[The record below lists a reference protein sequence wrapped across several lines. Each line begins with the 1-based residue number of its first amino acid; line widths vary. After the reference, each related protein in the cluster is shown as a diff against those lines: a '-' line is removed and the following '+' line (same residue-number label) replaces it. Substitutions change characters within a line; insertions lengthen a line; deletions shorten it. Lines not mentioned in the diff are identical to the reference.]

1 MARLGMGFCWMVLT
15 LVLVFLFAP
24 IVIVVAVSFS
34 PSTIFSFPPDGFSWR
49 WYEAILKADSL
60 LSSVWLS
67 AQIAFLA
74 TCISL
79 TLGTLCAI
87 AVVRGLVPA
96 GKAIATFMAS
106 PLMLPGLVLGIAFLQ
121 AARGAGLRDAYTT
134 LLIAH
139 VVITMPFVMRTVLAS
154 LAHFDFAMV
163 DAARMLGYSY
173 PKAIW
178 KVLVPNILPG
188 FVSGA
193 LFAFIASFDNY
204 PVSIFLVDVRTK
216 TLPIQLLN
224 QLEMS
229 PDPTVAAASALLI
242 LATIIAQLICDR
254 LVGLRRMASI
264 RSVVSGVRRSL
275 LDVSLDRHPCVRHAS
290 ERKAVFSTLPFAL
303 RGSAPGRN
311 VMVSGTL

>member
-1 MARLGMGFCWMVLT
+1 MARVGMIFCWAMLT
-15 LVLVFLFAP
+15 LVLIFLFAP

-49 WYEAILKADSL
+49 WYSAILSNEPL
-60 LSSVWLS
+60 LTSVWLS
-67 AQIAFLA
+67 AQVAFLA
-74 TCISL
+74 TCASL

-163 DAARMLGYSY
+163 DAARTLGYSY
-173 PKAIW
+173 PRALW

-242 LATIIAQLICDR
+242 FGTIVALIICDR

-264 RSVVSGVRRSL
+264 
-275 LDVSLDRHPCVRHAS
+275 
-290 ERKAVFSTLPFAL
+290 
-303 RGSAPGRN
+303 
-311 VMVSGTL
+311 

>member
-1 MARLGMGFCWMVLT
+1 MARLGMGFCWVVLAA
-15 LVLVFLFAP
+15 VLVFLFAP

-34 PSTIFSFPPDGFSWR
+34 PSAIFAFPPDGLSLR
-49 WYEAILKADSL
+49 WYNAIGNADSL
-60 LSSVWLS
+60 VASVWLS

-121 AARGAGLRDAYTT
+121 AARGVGLRDAYMT
-134 LLIAH
+134 LLLAH
-139 VVITMPFVMRTVLAS
+139 IVITMPFIMRTVLAS
-154 LAHFDFAMV
+154 LSLFDFTMV

-173 PKAIW
+173 PMALW

-188 FVSGA
+188 FISGA

-242 LATIIAQLICDR
+242 LGTIVALIICDR
-254 LVGLRRMASI
+254 FVGLRRMASI
-264 RSVVSGVRRSL
+264 
-275 LDVSLDRHPCVRHAS
+275 
-290 ERKAVFSTLPFAL
+290 
-303 RGSAPGRN
+303 
-311 VMVSGTL
+311 

>member
-1 MARLGMGFCWMVLT
+1 MARVGMAFCWIVLA
-15 LVLVFLFAP
+15 LVLAFLFAP
-24 IVIVVAVSFS
+24 ILIVVAVSFS
-34 PSTIFSFPPDGFSWR
+34 PSAIFAFPPEGFSLR
-49 WYEAILKADSL
+49 WYSAIANADSL
-60 LSSVWLS
+60 VSSVLLS

-106 PLMLPGLVLGIAFLQ
+106 PLMLPGLVFGIAFLQ
-121 AARGAGLRDAYTT
+121 AARGFGLRDAYAT

-139 VVITMPFVMRTVLAS
+139 IVITMPFIMRTVLAS
-154 LAHFDFAMV
+154 LSLFDFTMV

-173 PKAIW
+173 PMALW

-229 PDPTVAAASALLI
+229 PDPTVAAASSLLI
-242 LATIIAQLICDR
+242 LATVVALIVCDR
-254 LVGLRRMASI
+254 LVGLKRMASI
-264 RSVVSGVRRSL
+264 
-275 LDVSLDRHPCVRHAS
+275 
-290 ERKAVFSTLPFAL
+290 
-303 RGSAPGRN
+303 
-311 VMVSGTL
+311 

>member
-1 MARLGMGFCWMVLT
+1 MGFCWAVLAA
-15 LVLVFLFAP
+15 VLVFLFAP

-34 PSTIFSFPPDGFSWR
+34 PSAIFAFPPDGFSLR
-49 WYEAILKADSL
+49 WYNAIGNADSL
-60 LSSVWLS
+60 VASVWLS

-121 AARGAGLRDAYTT
+121 AARGVGLRDAYMT
-134 LLIAH
+134 LLLAH
-139 VVITMPFVMRTVLAS
+139 IVITMPFIMRTVLAS
-154 LAHFDFAMV
+154 LSLFDFTMV

-173 PKAIW
+173 PMALW

-188 FVSGA
+188 FISGA

-242 LATIIAQLICDR
+242 LGTIVALIICDR
-254 LVGLRRMASI
+254 FVGLRRMASI
-264 RSVVSGVRRSL
+264 
-275 LDVSLDRHPCVRHAS
+275 
-290 ERKAVFSTLPFAL
+290 
-303 RGSAPGRN
+303 
-311 VMVSGTL
+311 

>member
-1 MARLGMGFCWMVLT
+1 MARLGMGFCWAMLA
-15 LVLVFLFAP
+15 LVLMFLFAP

-49 WYEAILKADSL
+49 WYSAILNADSL
-60 LSSVWLS
+60 LASVWLS
-67 AQIAFLA
+67 AQVAFLA

-139 VVITMPFVMRTVLAS
+139 VVITMPFIMRTVLAS
-154 LAHFDFAMV
+154 LSLFDFTMV
-163 DAARMLGYSY
+163 DAARTLGYSY
-173 PKAIW
+173 PRALW
-178 KVLVPNILPG
+178 KVLIPNILPG

-242 LATIIAQLICDR
+242 LGTVIALIICDR

-264 RSVVSGVRRSL
+264 
-275 LDVSLDRHPCVRHAS
+275 
-290 ERKAVFSTLPFAL
+290 
-303 RGSAPGRN
+303 
-311 VMVSGTL
+311 

>member
-1 MARLGMGFCWMVLT
+1 MARLGMGFCWVMLAA
-15 LVLVFLFAP
+15 VLVFLFTP
-24 IVIVVAVSFS
+24 ILIVVAVSFS
-34 PSTIFSFPPDGFSWR
+34 PSAIFAFPPDGFSLR
-49 WYEAILKADSL
+49 WYNAIGNADSL
-60 LSSVWLS
+60 VSSVWLS
-67 AQIAFLA
+67 AQIAFLS
-74 TCISL
+74 TCVSL

-121 AARGAGLRDAYTT
+121 AARGVGLRDAYTT
-134 LLIAH
+134 LLLAH
-139 VVITMPFVMRTVLAS
+139 IVITMPFIMRTVLAS
-154 LAHFDFAMV
+154 LSLFDFTMV

-173 PKAIW
+173 PRALW

-242 LATIIAQLICDR
+242 LGTIIALIICDR
-254 LVGLRRMASI
+254 FVGLRRMASI
-264 RSVVSGVRRSL
+264 
-275 LDVSLDRHPCVRHAS
+275 
-290 ERKAVFSTLPFAL
+290 
-303 RGSAPGRN
+303 
-311 VMVSGTL
+311 

>member
-1 MARLGMGFCWMVLT
+1 MARLGMGFCWVVLAA
-15 LVLVFLFAP
+15 VLVFLFAP

-34 PSTIFSFPPDGFSWR
+34 PSAIFAFPPDGFSLR
-49 WYEAILKADSL
+49 WYNAIGNADSL
-60 LSSVWLS
+60 VASVWLS

-74 TCISL
+74 TCVSL

-121 AARGAGLRDAYTT
+121 AARSVGLRDAYMT
-134 LLIAH
+134 LLLAH
-139 VVITMPFVMRTVLAS
+139 IVITMPFIMRTVLAS
-154 LAHFDFAMV
+154 LSLFDFTMV

-173 PKAIW
+173 PMALW

-188 FVSGA
+188 FISGA

-242 LATIIAQLICDR
+242 LGTIVALIICDR
-254 LVGLRRMASI
+254 FVGLRRMASI
-264 RSVVSGVRRSL
+264 
-275 LDVSLDRHPCVRHAS
+275 
-290 ERKAVFSTLPFAL
+290 
-303 RGSAPGRN
+303 
-311 VMVSGTL
+311 

>member
-1 MARLGMGFCWMVLT
+1 MARLGMGFCWVMLAA
-15 LVLVFLFAP
+15 VLVFLFTP
-24 IVIVVAVSFS
+24 ILIVVAVSFT
-34 PSTIFSFPPDGFSWR
+34 PSAIFAFPPDGFSLR
-49 WYEAILKADSL
+49 WYNAIGNADSL
-60 LSSVWLS
+60 VASVWLS
-67 AQIAFLA
+67 AQIAFLS
-74 TCISL
+74 TLISL

-121 AARGAGLRDAYTT
+121 AARGVGLRDAYTT
-134 LLIAH
+134 LLLAH
-139 VVITMPFVMRTVLAS
+139 IVITMPFIMRTVLAS
-154 LAHFDFAMV
+154 LSLFDFTMV

-173 PKAIW
+173 PRALW

-188 FVSGA
+188 FISGA

-229 PDPTVAAASALLI
+229 PDPTVAAASSLLI
-242 LATIIAQLICDR
+242 LGTIIALIICDR
-254 LVGLRRMASI
+254 FVGLRRMASI
-264 RSVVSGVRRSL
+264 
-275 LDVSLDRHPCVRHAS
+275 
-290 ERKAVFSTLPFAL
+290 
-303 RGSAPGRN
+303 
-311 VMVSGTL
+311 

>member
-1 MARLGMGFCWMVLT
+1 
-15 LVLVFLFAP
+15 VLVFLFTP
-24 IVIVVAVSFS
+24 ILIVVAVSFS
-34 PSTIFSFPPDGFSWR
+34 PSAIFAFPPDGFSLR
-49 WYEAILKADSL
+49 WYNAIGNADSL
-60 LSSVWLS
+60 VSSVWLS
-67 AQIAFLA
+67 AQIAFLS
-74 TCISL
+74 TCVSL

-121 AARGAGLRDAYTT
+121 AARGVGLRDAYMT
-134 LLIAH
+134 LLLAH
-139 VVITMPFVMRTVLAS
+139 IVITMPFIMRTVLAS
-154 LAHFDFAMV
+154 LSLFDFTMV

-173 PKAIW
+173 PRALW

-242 LATIIAQLICDR
+242 LGTIIALIICDR
-254 LVGLRRMASI
+254 FVGLRRMASI
-264 RSVVSGVRRSL
+264 
-275 LDVSLDRHPCVRHAS
+275 
-290 ERKAVFSTLPFAL
+290 
-303 RGSAPGRN
+303 
-311 VMVSGTL
+311 

>member
-1 MARLGMGFCWMVLT
+1 MGFCWVVLAA
-15 LVLVFLFAP
+15 VLVFLFTP

-34 PSTIFSFPPDGFSWR
+34 PSAIFAFPPDGFSLC
-49 WYEAILKADSL
+49 WYHAIGNADSL
-60 LSSVWLS
+60 VASVWLS

-74 TCISL
+74 TCTSL

-121 AARGAGLRDAYTT
+121 AARGVGLRDAYMT
-134 LLIAH
+134 LLLAH
-139 VVITMPFVMRTVLAS
+139 IVITMPFIMRTVLAS
-154 LAHFDFAMV
+154 LSLFDFTMV

-173 PKAIW
+173 PMALW

-188 FVSGA
+188 FISGA

-242 LATIIAQLICDR
+242 LGTIVALIICDR
-254 LVGLRRMASI
+254 FVGLRRMASI
-264 RSVVSGVRRSL
+264 
-275 LDVSLDRHPCVRHAS
+275 
-290 ERKAVFSTLPFAL
+290 
-303 RGSAPGRN
+303 
-311 VMVSGTL
+311 

>member
-1 MARLGMGFCWMVLT
+1 MARFGLTLCWTV
-15 LVLVFLFAP
+15 LVLVLAFLLSP
-24 IVIVVAVSFS
+24 ILIVIAVSFS
-34 PSTIFSFPPDGFSWR
+34 PSAIFAFPPDGFSLR
-49 WYEAILKADSL
+49 WYEAVARTDLIV
-60 LSSVWLS
+60 SSVWLS
-67 AQIAFLA
+67 VQIALLS

-79 TLGTLCAI
+79 LLGTLCSI
-87 AVVRGLVPA
+87 AVVRGYIPA
-96 GKAIATFMAS
+96 ATAVATFMAS
-106 PLMLPGLVLGIAFLQ
+106 PLMLPGLVFGIAFLQ
-121 AARGAGLRDAYTT
+121 TARTFGLWDSYTT

-154 LAHFDFAMV
+154 LSLFDFTMV
-163 DAARMLGYSY
+163 DAARMLGCSY
-173 PKAIW
+173 PSALL

-229 PDPTVAAASALLI
+229 PDPTVAAASSLLI
-242 LATIIAQLICDR
+242 LATIITLLFCDR

-264 RSVVSGVRRSL
+264 
-275 LDVSLDRHPCVRHAS
+275 
-290 ERKAVFSTLPFAL
+290 
-303 RGSAPGRN
+303 
-311 VMVSGTL
+311 